1 MTDTTIA
8 TPAIRPFHIDDDD
21 RVMLLSEWR
30 QLRRMSKETELRLRK
45 LGLGPQLVHLGPRR
59 LGVTVRADKEWLA
72 KGGAARAG
80 A

>member
-30 QLRRMSKETELRLRK
+30 QLRRMSHAFPLSKASH
-45 LGLGPQLVHLGPRR
+45 PP
-59 LGVTVRADKEWLA
+59 
-72 KGGAARAG
+72 
-80 A
+80 

>member
-59 LGVTVRADKEWLA
+59 LGVTAWSLVK
-72 KGGAARAG
+72 AAAPS
-80 A
+80 ATSMMF